1 MKNRMRTVL
10 LIFAVVIICIIA
22 KLGYEQLF
30 HASQLENGA
39 LNARLREVDIKPNRG
54 AIYDRKGNQL
64 AISIATESVYINP
77 RVIREADAAEKKRQP
92 REEVAKNLAS
102 ILELDENEVNEKID
116 KNVSFVYI
124 KRRIPDEQA
133 TALKELDYKGVYFL
147 E

>member
-64 AISIATESVYINP
+64 AISIATESD
-77 RVIREADAAEKKRQP
+77 RKSTRQNSSHNTTSRMP
-92 REEVAKNLAS
+92 SSA
-102 ILELDENEVNEKID
+102 
-116 KNVSFVYI
+116 
-124 KRRIPDEQA
+124 
-133 TALKELDYKGVYFL
+133 
-147 E
+147 